1 MLQEDI
7 LYKPVVAL
15 VILSWNGQKF
25 LEQFLPSV
33 VRLKYQP
40 LDIYV
45 ADNASTDNSI
55 EFLQKIIL
63 QLKLFPSKQMK
74 VLPKD
79 IILL

>member
-45 ADNASTDNSI
+45 ADNASTDNS
-55 EFLQKIIL
+55 FKKIIL